1 MPSLIEDLQ
10 DPEALPDETKS
21 IGLVQTHI
29 SIVFIGDNFVYKV
42 KKPVNFGFLD
52 FTTLEKRLHYCQK
65 EVELNRRLSRDL
77 YLGVLPVRFD
87 GKRHSLREGPG
98 EIVDYAVRMRRIP
111 DHLLM
116 KSVFQRGEL
125 KTEHLERIADALA
138 RFHRSAP
145 RSPEI
150 DAYGTPQ
157 SFRVNTDENFEQ
169 TRNYVGITIPPE
181 DFAFLWEWTDDFYST
196 REDLFLHRIEE
207 GRIRDCHGDLHMEHI
222 CLTEEEVTVFDCIE
236 FNDRF
241 RYGDTL
247 SDIAFLIMDLEF
259 HEGWDPAR
267 RLWKA
272 YEKRAGE
279 RDVDDLLT
287 FYKVYRAYV
296 RGKVSSFQL
305 DDPHLPP
312 EEKDRAAQ
320 TAKRYFRLA
329 RAYLEGGIP

>member
-10 DPEALPDETKS
+10 DPRALPDETKS
-21 IGLVQTHI
+21 VDLVQTHI
-29 SIVFIGDNFVYKV
+29 SLVFIGDNFVYKV
-42 KKPVNFGFLD
+42 KKPVDFGFLD

-87 GKRHSLREGPG
+87 GKRHSLRQGSG
-98 EIVDYAVRMRRIP
+98 EIVDYAVHMKRIP
-111 DHLLM
+111 ERLLM
-116 KSVFQRGEL
+116 KAVFQQGEL
-125 KTEHLERIADALA
+125 KAEHLERIADVLA
-138 RFHRSAP
+138 RFHGSAS

-150 DAYGTPQ
+150 DEYGKPQ

-181 DFAFLWEWTDDFYST
+181 VYAILRKWTDDFYSK
-196 REDLFLHRIEE
+196 REELFLHRIET
-207 GRIRDCHGDLHMEHI
+207 GRIRDCHGDLHMEHV
-222 CLTEEEVTVFDCIE
+222 CLAEDEVTIFDCIE

-259 HEGWDPAR
+259 HGGWDAAQM
-267 RLWKA
+267 LWKA
-272 YEKRAGE
+272 YKNRAGE
-279 RDVDDLLT
+279 KEVDDLLT

-320 TAKRYFRLA
+320 TAKSYFRLA
-329 RAYLEGGIP
+329 RAYLQGGRP